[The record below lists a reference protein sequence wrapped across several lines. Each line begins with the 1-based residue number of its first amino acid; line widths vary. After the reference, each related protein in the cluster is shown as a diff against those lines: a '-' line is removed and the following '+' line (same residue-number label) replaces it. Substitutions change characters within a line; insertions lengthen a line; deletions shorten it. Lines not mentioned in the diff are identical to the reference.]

1 MTLVANPAFDPGVR
15 ASLAPVVGAARA
27 LEPGPAGPAPRRLTP
42 GRIALYAILVA
53 AAAFFL
59 IPVYVMIVTSL
70 KPMSEIRFGDMLA
83 LPRSPSFDSW
93 VAAWTSACSGLR
105 CDGLAPGFLNSV
117 KITIFGVIF
126 AVSAGALTGYA
137 MSFWK
142 FRGSE
147 FIFTVLIFGAFVPY
161 QILLYPLA
169 RIYALIG
176 LAGSITGLTIIHTM
190 FGLPITTLMFR
201 NFFSTVPPELF
212 KAARIDGAGF
222 VRIFAQLVIPM
233 SAPIVI
239 VAVIWTSTGIWNDY
253 IMGLVFG
260 GHDSQPMTT
269 ILNNM
274 VLGDFGERRYDIE
287 MAATFITALVP
298 LLIYLFSGRWFIRG
312 VTAGSVKG

>member
-1 MTLVANPAFDPGVR
+1 MIANPAYDPT
-15 ASLAPVVGAARA
+15 LADGSADTPPPRS
-27 LEPGPAGPAPRRLTP
+27 LEPGPQGRPVKRLTL
-42 GRIALYAILVA
+42 GRVALYIILVA
-53 AAAFFL
+53 AAIFFL

-70 KPMSEIRFGDMLA
+70 KPMSEIRFGDMLS
-83 LPRSPSFDSW
+83 LPRAPTLD
-93 VAAWTSACSGLR
+93 AWTEAWTTACSGLR

-117 KITIFGVIF
+117 KITVLGVFF
-126 AVSAGALTGYA
+126 AVLAGSVTGYA

-147 FIFTVLIFGAFVPY
+147 AIFTILIFGAFVPY

-169 RIYALIG
+169 RIYSVIG
-176 LAGSITGLTIIHTM
+176 LNGSIAGLTLIHTM
-190 FGLPITTLMFR
+190 FSLPVTTLMFR

-222 VRIFAQLVIPM
+222 TRIFVQLILPM
-233 SAPIVI
+233 SAPIII
-239 VAVIWTSTGIWNDY
+239 VSVIWTSTGIWNDY

-260 GHDSQPMTT
+260 GRDSQPMTT
-269 ILNNM
+269 ILNNI
-274 VLGDFGERRYDIE
+274 VLGDFGERRYNME